1 MPWKQT
7 DAMEE
12 RIRYVVRAER
22 QSNSLSELSAEFGI
36 HRTTGWRWR
45 KRLDQI
51 GRIEDLSEHSRRP
64 HRSPNQTSP
73 EVQLRILELRQ
84 KYGWGALKLRVL
96 LEREGQT
103 VSVATI
109 NRVLARNGAIR
120 PEDSHRPAFQRFERS
135 APNQLWQMD
144 FKGVKEPMG
153 ARHGTIYPLSI
164 LDDHSRF
171 LVGLFALRDPNGELT
186 LQSLRRVFE
195 PYGLPEAMLM
205 DHGTPWWST
214 SNGHGLTHLTVALM
228 KQGIRLYFSGI
239 RHPQTQGKVERL
251 HRTMQ
256 QAMERDM
263 DGEGFP
269 GWEVWTERFRQEYNQ
284 VRPHQALAMAVPAQ
298 RYQPSQRVYRDNPPP
313 WEYESGAEVRRLNS
327 KGCVKYRS
335 QRYFVCEALAGE
347 EVVVETLQERILVRY
362 RQTYVREIEV
372 ETGRTWPLVI
382 PHRAGSAAGSALRSP
397 RPVST

>member
-22 QSNSLSELSAEFGI
+22 ESGSLAELNAEFGI

-45 KRLDQI
+45 KRLEQI

-64 HRSPNQTSP
+64 HRSPQETGP
-73 EVQLRILELRQ
+73 EVRQRILELRRQ
-84 KYGWGALKLRVL
+84 HGWGALKLQVL
-96 LEREGQT
+96 LEREGRT
-103 VSVATI
+103 ASVATI

-120 PEDSHRPAFQRFERS
+120 PEDSCRPAFQRFERS
-135 APNQLWQMD
+135 EPNQLWQMD
-144 FKGVKEPMG
+144 FKGVKERMA
-153 ARHGTIYPLSI
+153 ARHGAIYPLSI

-171 LVGLFALRDPNGELT
+171 LVGLFALRDPDGEST
-186 LQSLRRVFE
+186 LACLRRVFE

-214 SNGHGLTHLTVALM
+214 SNGHGLTQLAVALM

-256 QAMERDM
+256 QALERD
-263 DGEGFP
+263 GEKFP
-269 GWEVWTERFRQEYNQ
+269 GWEAWTERFRREYNQ
-284 VRPHQALAMAVPAQ
+284 VRPHQALGMAVPAE
-298 RYQPSQRVYRDNPPP
+298 RYRPSQRVYRDNPPP
-313 WEYESGAEVRRLNS
+313 WEYESGAQVQRLNA

-335 QRYFVCEALAGE
+335 ERYFVCEALAGE
-347 EVVVETLQERILVRY
+347 EVAIEPLQERILVRY

-372 ETGRTWPLVI
+372 ATGRTRPLAI
-382 PHRAGSAAGSALRSP
+382 PRQVNS
-397 RPVST
+397 